1 MLHET
6 QLSAVC
12 RAVIRA
18 ALQGSAGFLFSSLS
32 PSETDALVMSMA
44 ERVLAVGETIIKQGD
59 VGDHFYIVE
68 SGTFDIFVNDNRVAS
83 RGPGDSFG
91 ELALLYNCP
100 RAATVRATSA
110 SRVWAL
116 DRITFRYMIA
126 STRDAQLGEIVRGL
140 RAVELLKKLSEEQV
154 NRVAEAVQ
162 IKTYKKGE
170 LIIRKVRTEG
180 GPEVC
185 GRQVGCDTAVSP
197 AFLFLFFNYTAA
209 RVPIRVAAHQKGHAS

>member
-1 MLHET
+1 
-6 QLSAVC
+6 
-12 RAVIRA
+12 VIRA

-32 PSETDALVMSMA
+32 ASETDALVMSMA
-44 ERVLAVGETIIKQGD
+44 ERVLATGETIIKQGD

-68 SGTFDIFVNDNRVAS
+68 SGTFDIYVNENRVAS

-100 RAATVRATSA
+100 RAATVRATSPA
-110 SRVWAL
+110 RVWAL

-154 NRVAEAVQ
+154 NRVADAVQ

-170 LIIRKVRTEG
+170 LIIRKARG
-180 GPEVC
+180 G
-185 GRQVGCDTAVSP
+185 
-197 AFLFLFFNYTAA
+197 
-209 RVPIRVAAHQKGHAS
+209 